1 MEPLLNNFDIVLFI
15 YYDVTKQ
22 NLRFSLRNSFLVN
35 IMAGKVVQLDGDIQ
49 NTLVNK
55 KKLLKSLLINQ
66 FSPLM
71 P

>member
-22 NLRFSLRNSFLVN
+22 NLRFSLWNSFLVN

-55 KKLLKSLLINQ
+55 KNYWRAC
-66 FSPLM
+66 
-71 P
+71 